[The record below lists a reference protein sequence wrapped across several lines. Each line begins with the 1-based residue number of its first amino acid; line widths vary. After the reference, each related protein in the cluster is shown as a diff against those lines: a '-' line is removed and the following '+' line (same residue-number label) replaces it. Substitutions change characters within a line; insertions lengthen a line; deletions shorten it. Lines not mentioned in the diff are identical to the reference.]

1 MTRLTRPPRWDR
13 SCRAAS
19 WTSYE
24 DTRARSEGV
33 QVLVGDEALDLDP
46 ALAGGFYQRPVLLA
60 DPDGRAAITRSEVFG
75 PVTVA
80 ERFST
85 DEEAVAR
92 ANSTRYGLA
101 AGVWTNDLRRA
112 HRVADALDAG
122 IVWVN
127 RWFDL
132 PPGMP
137 MGGRGDSGFGREL
150 SFDTLREYTAVKS
163 ANIDLSIDRPPLWGQ
178 GGR

>member
-1 MTRLTRPPRWDR
+1 M
-13 SCRAAS
+13 
-19 WTSYE
+19 
-24 DTRARSEGV
+24 
-33 QVLVGDEALDLDP
+33 
-46 ALAGGFYQRPVLLA
+46 LLA
-60 DPDGRAAITRSEVFG
+60 DPAGAATITRSEVFG

-85 DEEAVAR
+85 DEEAIAR
-92 ANSTRYGLA
+92 ANANRYGLA

-112 HRVADALDAG
+112 HRMADELDAG

-132 PPGMP
+132 APGMP

-150 SFDTLREYTAVKS
+150 SFETLREYSAVKS
-163 ANIDLSIDRPPLWGQ
+163 VNIDLSTDRPPLWGLS
-178 GGR
+178 GR